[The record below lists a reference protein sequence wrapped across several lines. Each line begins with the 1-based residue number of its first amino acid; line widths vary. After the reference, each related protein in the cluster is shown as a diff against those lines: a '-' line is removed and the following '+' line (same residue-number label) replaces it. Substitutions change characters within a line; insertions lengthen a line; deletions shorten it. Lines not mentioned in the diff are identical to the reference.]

1 VSEEKEVKRDLF
13 GTEMKVGS
21 WVAYGDG
28 NRVRMGRIIKITVKM
43 VRVQDF
49 KRPQKDRRTDR
60 DTGSL
65 RYAEECVVLD
75 EAQVMW
81 YMLKNS

>member
-1 VSEEKEVKRDLF
+1 MSEEKIPRDLF

-60 DTGSL
+60 DTGNL
-65 RYAEECVVLD
+65 RYAAECVVLD
-75 EAQVMW
+75 ERQVMW
-81 YMLKNS
+81 YILKNS

>member
-1 VSEEKEVKRDLF
+1 MSEGKIPRDLF

-28 NRVRMGRIIKITVKM
+28 NQVRMGRIIKITVKM
-43 VRVQDF
+43 IRVQDF

-75 EAQVMW
+75 ERQVMW
-81 YMLKNS
+81 YILKNS

>member
-1 VSEEKEVKRDLF
+1 MSEKQEVKRDLF
-13 GTEMKVGS
+13 GTEMKVDG

-28 NRVRMGRIIKITVKM
+28 NQVRMGRIIKITDKM

-49 KRPQKDRRTDR
+49 KSPQKDWRTGR

-65 RYAEECVVLD
+65 RYAEECVVLA
-75 EAQVMW
+75 EQQVMW
-81 YMLKNS
+81 YILKNS

>member
-1 VSEEKEVKRDLF
+1 MSEEKIPRDLF

-60 DTGSL
+60 DSGSL

-75 EAQVMW
+75 ERQVMW
-81 YMLKNS
+81 YILKNS

>member
-1 VSEEKEVKRDLF
+1 MSEGKIPRDLF

-65 RYAEECVVLD
+65 RYAEECVVLA
-75 EAQVMW
+75 EHQVMW
-81 YMLKNS
+81 YILKNS

>member
-1 VSEEKEVKRDLF
+1 MSEEKIPRDLF

-28 NRVRMGRIIKITVKM
+28 NQVRMGRIIKITVKM

-49 KRPQKDRRTDR
+49 KSPQKDLRTDR
-60 DTGSL
+60 ATGSL
-65 RYAEECVVLD
+65 RYAAECVVLA
-75 EAQVMW
+75 EHQVMW
-81 YMLKNS
+81 YILKNS

>member
-1 VSEEKEVKRDLF
+1 MSEGKIPRDLF

-49 KRPQKDRRTDR
+49 KRPQKDLRTDR

-65 RYAEECVVLD
+65 RYAEECVVLA
-75 EAQVMW
+75 EHQVMW
-81 YMLKNS
+81 YILKNS